1 MSNQIKQTGL
11 QEVVNQQAEPAEPS
25 ASCVPPIPPREQQG
39 PPEQS
44 LLEDRRPEVPWVA
57 AVAERLEKPISQHRQ
72 KYAPGQKSWAAASQ
86 QYACFDGPAQPSTTP
101 SNINEIALDT
111 QMAAAAAELSAARTA
126 LGITDPA
133 FECQRNT
140 MVIEGRPTQVAPS

>member
-1 MSNQIKQTGL
+1 MPNQIKQTGL

-86 QYACFDGPAQPSTTP
+86 QYARFDGPAQPSTTP
-101 SNINEIALDT
+101 SNINEIALDPRWQQLQQSCPQLAPRWASQT
-111 QMAAAAAELSAARTA
+111 QPSSASGT
-126 LGITDPA
+126 PW
-133 FECQRNT
+133 
-140 MVIEGRPTQVAPS
+140 